1 MKSGLYCASL
11 LTKKVK
17 IAYQLIGRNIK
28 QLLEKLVARMVEGKC
43 GVDGFVRPG
52 SVRVLTYSSGILD
65 GKFATF
71 DVVYECLTCY
81 PVEGMTFQCV
91 AKNISTA
98 GIRAVINEPVSPV
111 IVYIARDHHYDRHEF
126 SRIKEEDE
134 IRVRVIGSR
143 FELNDKFVSVIAEL
157 QELAVVGTTA
167 AIVHK
172 KSPLM
177 EEYML
182 RNKELSAAQEY
193 SEAHTQEY
201 SEAQTQEYSE
211 TQEQEQ

>member
-17 IAYQLIGRNIK
+17 ISYQLIGRNIK
-28 QLLEKLVARMVEGKC
+28 QLLEKLVAKMVEGKC

-81 PVEGMTFQCV
+81 PVEGLTFQCV

-126 SRIKEEDE
+126 SKIKEEDE

-157 QELAVVGTTA
+157 QDIAVIGTA
-167 AIVHK
+167 AAITHK
-172 KSPLM
+172 KSPLIA
-177 EEYML
+177 ETQEY
-182 RNKELSAAQEY
+182 NAAQE
-193 SEAHTQEY
+193 EQQE
-201 SEAQTQEYSE
+201 
-211 TQEQEQ
+211 